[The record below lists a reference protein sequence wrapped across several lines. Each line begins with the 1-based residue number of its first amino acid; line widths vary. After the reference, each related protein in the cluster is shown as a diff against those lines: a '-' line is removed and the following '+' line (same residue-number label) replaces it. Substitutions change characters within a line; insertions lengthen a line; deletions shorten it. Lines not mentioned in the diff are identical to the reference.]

1 MSAAPPDLLV
11 RDVIAAEIAKRKARF
26 DRMPAHWEARR
37 IEEMREIEKLVDQWL
52 ALGDEQAAASDR

>member
-52 ALGDEQAAASDR
+52 ALGE